1 MLAGRERPRYSMGV
15 SAPQQ
20 TKAFHLSYDGEEDR
34 ILIAVDVDP
43 DRRYAMALTRRLA
56 KLVLG
61 ALADLSG
68 KRSASSA
75 RADPQHRDTVLN
87 FEHASAVEAALASG
101 DTKTHQPAKPFVQ
114 PARIV
119 HEVKLT
125 PRDDGDIVMV
135 FYDRNQVLTL
145 DLGAAA
151 RAQLHGGRARAGGE
165 RGLGFA
171 AHRRLARPRQ
181 IQRRPPARRAS
192 CTKRAERPP

>member
-1 MLAGRERPRYSMGV
+1 MRV

-43 DRRYAMALTRRLA
+43 GRRYAMALTRRLA

-61 ALADLSG
+61 ALADLSD

-75 RADPQHRDTVLN
+75 QTDPRHRDTVLN

-119 HEVKLT
+119 REVKLT

-145 DLGAAA
+145 DL
-151 RAQLHGGRARAGGE
+151 
-165 RGLGFA
+165 
-171 AHRRLARPRQ
+171 
-181 IQRRPPARRAS
+181 PPARVHSFMAGVLDLAASAGWDLPLIAAWLDRAKS
-192 CTKRAERPP
+192 SDAAGAPRVVH